1 MNIRHLARKNLT
13 GNAQRY
19 AAYFISC
26 VFAVS
31 IFFIYAQFI
40 LHPDVMTG
48 DIQGGD
54 TVRQGMIAAQ
64 VIIVI
69 FSVFFIAYSNSTF
82 LQSRSKEFG
91 LLSLFGMSKR
101 QLRKLIYFEQ
111 TFTSLLA
118 IVLGLGIGT
127 LFSKLFLM
135 LMSAM
140 LNTEAPIA
148 FEFVPMAYV
157 ITAIGFI
164 VLFQALTLV
173 SFWKMRNQTVQAFLQ
188 DARKPKMMPRA
199 SLTLTIIALI
209 FVGFGYFLAVT
220 ASLEYSFLLIFPI
233 LFFVVTGS
241 YFLFSQGTVAAYK
254 WLYKRNSLT
263 RGPQLVTRTNILFRL
278 KDYARMLFLTSTI
291 TAVVLTAAGT
301 VYLANEYI
309 IDLVTEQTPASA
321 TWLEEDASENEI
333 LEPERAEEIIAAHD
347 TEIDY
352 AFNVEMLPVDVSI
365 AGDEGSVAVFPETNY
380 NEIASHRDLDPLSL
394 EENEIFITSPMLGF
408 GPWEDIEKT
417 EQLDMDMNGEQVTM
431 DIAGTAED
439 AIVGATNQGQIQV
452 VMNDSS
458 YLHYNNAQY
467 ADDEKL
473 RALGYHFVDW
483 ENEVEVSNALE
494 EEAEDPA
501 HLFQTMA
508 PPFQALQQGFSLTLF
523 IGLFV
528 SVLFFIVQGSMLYLK
543 LFTELED
550 TKKQLLSLNRIGI
563 TRKEAGKILGHKIK
577 FLFFVPLIVGAIH
590 ASFAYAM
597 LASILDVNLFW
608 SGVMV
613 IAIYAVLQYL
623 YYVITRHFY
632 LKAAFR

>member
-40 LHPDVMTG
+40 LHPDVMYG
-48 DIQGGD
+48 DIQAGD
-54 TVRQGMIAAQ
+54 AVRSGMISAQ

-111 TFTSLLA
+111 TITSLLA

-140 LNTEAPIA
+140 LDTEAPIA

-157 ITAIGFI
+157 ITGIGFI
-164 VLFQALTLV
+164 ILFQTLTLL
-173 SFWKMRNQTVQAFLQ
+173 SFWKMRNQSVQSFLQ
-188 DARKPKMMPRA
+188 DARKPKIMPRA
-199 SLTLTIIALI
+199 SLTLTIIALL

-254 WLYKRNSLT
+254 WLYKRNSLMK
-263 RGPQLVTRTNILFRL
+263 GPQLVTRTNILFRL

-301 VYLANEYI
+301 VYLTNEYM
-309 IDLVTEQTPASA
+309 IDMVMDQTPASV
-321 TWLEEDASENEI
+321 TWLEEDASENEM
-333 LEPERAEEIIAAHD
+333 LEPERAEAIIAAHD
-347 TEIDY
+347 AEIDY
-352 AFNVEMLPVDVSI
+352 SFNVEMLPADVSI
-365 AGDEGSVAVFPETNY
+365 AGEEGVAAAFPETNY
-380 NEIASHRDLDPLSL
+380 NDIASHRGLDPLNL
-394 EENEIFITSPMLGF
+394 KEDEIFITSPILGF
-408 GPWEDIEKT
+408 GTWGDIDNI

-439 AIVGATNQGQIQV
+439 AIVGPTNQGQIQV

-458 YLHYNNAQY
+458 YLHFNNAQY
-467 ADDEKL
+467 ADDEKF
-473 RALGYHFVDW
+473 RSLGYHFVDW
-483 ENEVEVSNALE
+483 ENEIEVSNALQ
-494 EEAEDPA
+494 EEAGDPI
-501 HLFQTMA
+501 LFQTMA

-563 TRKEAGKILGHKIK
+563 TRKEAGKILGHKIT

-597 LASILDVNLFW
+597 LANILDVNLFW
-608 SGVMV
+608 SGIMV
-613 IAIYAVLQYL
+613 IAIYTVLQYL
-623 YYVITRHFY
+623 YYLITRHFY

>member
-1 MNIRHLARKNLT
+1 MNIRRLARRNLT
-13 GNAQRY
+13 GNAQQY
-19 AAYFISC
+19 AAYFLSC

-40 LHPDVMTG
+40 LHPDVMSR
-48 DIQGGD
+48 DIRGGD
-54 TVRQGMIAAQ
+54 TVRSGMISAQ

-82 LQSRSKEFG
+82 LQTRSQEFG

-101 QLRKLIYFEQ
+101 QLRKLIYLEQ
-111 TFTSLLA
+111 TITSLLA
-118 IVLGLGIGT
+118 IIIGLGLGT

-140 LNTEAPIA
+140 LDTEAPIA

-157 ITAIGFI
+157 ITVVGFI
-164 VLFQALTLV
+164 VLFQALTLL
-173 SFWKMRNQTVQAFLQ
+173 SFWKMRGQTVQDFLQ
-188 DARKPKMMPRA
+188 DARKPKVMPR
-199 SLTLTIIALI
+199 SSMTITVIALL
-209 FVGFGYFLAVT
+209 FLGFGYFIAAT
-220 ASLEYSFLLIFPI
+220 ASLELSFLLIFPI
-233 LFFVVTGS
+233 LFFVLIGS
-241 YFLFSQGTVAAYK
+241 YFLFTQGTVAAYK
-254 WLYKRNSLT
+254 RLYKRNSLLQGT
-263 RGPQLVTRTNILFRL
+263 RLVTRTNILFRL

-309 IDLVTEQTPASA
+309 VDLVTDQTPASVA
-321 TWLEEDASENEI
+321 WLEESAAENAI
-333 LEPERAEEIIAAHD
+333 LEPERAEEIIAEYD
-347 TEIDY
+347 TEIEYSFD
-352 AFNVEMLPVDVSI
+352 VEMLPADVSI
-365 AGDEGSVAVFPETNY
+365 SGDEGVVAVFPETNY
-380 NEIASHRDLDPLSL
+380 NNIASHRDLDPLAL
-394 EENEIFITSPMLGF
+394 EEDEIFITSPMLGF
-408 GPWEDIEKT
+408 GPWTDIEDVN
-417 EQLDMDMNGEQVTM
+417 QLGMDMNGEQTTM

-452 VMNDSS
+452 VMNDVS
-458 YLHYNNAQY
+458 YLHYASQY

-473 RALGYHFVDW
+473 RSLGYHFVDW

-494 EEAEDPA
+494 EEAEDSTYS
-501 HLFQTMA
+501 FQTMA

-528 SVLFFIVQGSMLYLK
+528 SLLFFIVQGSMLYLK

-577 FLFFVPLIVGAIH
+577 FLFFVPLAVGALH

-608 SGVMV
+608 SAVMV
-613 IAIYAVLQYL
+613 ISIYAILQYL
-623 YYVITRHFY
+623 YYLITRHFY

>member
-1 MNIRHLARKNLT
+1 MNIRRLARKNLT
-13 GNAQRY
+13 GNAQQY
-19 AAYFISC
+19 AAYFLSC

-40 LHPDVMTG
+40 LHPEVMSG
-48 DIQGGD
+48 DIQAGD
-54 TVRQGMIAAQ
+54 SVRSGMIAAQ

-69 FSVFFIAYSNSTF
+69 FSVFFIAYSNNTF
-82 LQSRSKEFG
+82 LQTRSQEFG
-91 LLSLFGMSKR
+91 LLTLFGMSKR
-101 QLRKLIYFEQ
+101 QLRKLIYLEQ
-111 TFTSLLA
+111 TITSLLA
-118 IVLGLGIGT
+118 IVFGLGLGT

-140 LNTEAPIA
+140 LDTETPIA

-164 VLFQALTLV
+164 VLFQTLTLL
-173 SFWKMRNQTVQAFLQ
+173 SFWRMRGQTVQDFLQ
-188 DARKPKMMPRA
+188 DARKPKVMPR
-199 SLTLTIIALI
+199 SSITVTVIALL
-209 FVGFGYFLAVT
+209 FLGFGYFIAAT
-220 ASLEYSFLLIFPI
+220 ASIELSFLLIFPI
-233 LFFVVTGS
+233 LFFVLIGS
-241 YFLFSQGTVAAYK
+241 YFLFTQGTVAVYK
-254 WLYKRNSLT
+254 RLYKRKSLLQGT
-263 RGPQLVTRTNILFRL
+263 HLVTRTNILFRL

-301 VYLANEYI
+301 VYLANEY
-309 IDLVTEQTPASA
+309 LVDMVMEQTPASV
-321 TWLEEDASENEI
+321 TWTEESAAENAI
-333 LEPERAEEIIAAHD
+333 LEPERAEEIIAEYD
-347 TEIDY
+347 TEIEYTFD
-352 AFNVEMLPVDVSI
+352 VEMLRADVSFD
-365 AGDEGSVAVFPETNY
+365 AGEKGVVAVFPETEY
-380 NEIASHRDLDPLSL
+380 NEIAAYRSLDPLEL
-394 EENEIFITSPMLGF
+394 EEDEVFVTSPMLGF
-408 GPWEDIEKT
+408 GPWEDFEGM
-417 EQLDMDMNGEQVTM
+417 EQLDMGMNGEQTTM

-439 AIVGATNQGQIQV
+439 AIVGTTNQGQIQV
-452 VMNDSS
+452 VMNDVSF
-458 YLHYNNAQY
+458 LHYASQY
-467 ADDEKL
+467 TDDEKL

-483 ENEVEVSNALE
+483 ENEVDVSNALD
-494 EEAEDPA
+494 EEAEDSF
-501 HLFQTMA
+501 LLQTMA
-508 PPFQALQQGFSLTLF
+508 PPFQALQQTFSLTLF

-577 FLFFVPLIVGAIH
+577 FLFFVPLAVGALH

-613 IAIYAVLQYL
+613 ISIYAILQYL
-623 YYVITRHFY
+623 YYLITRHFY